1 MDAKPVCW
9 WCCHSFDWE
18 SLHFPFGFRSNVFRT
33 TGHFCSWGC
42 MKAYG
47 IQRND
52 PRFFDLITLMRKRIE
67 GKITPIKTAPSRYS
81 LKLFGGPLSI
91 EEFRSGIPVRMFMPG
106 ELYQEPLVET
116 TRETQTTGMLQL
128 KREKPLK
135 RDCASNK
142 LEASLGI
149 IRKKCL
155 DGAAKQ

>member
-1 MDAKPVCW
+1 
-9 WCCHSFDWE
+9 
-18 SLHFPFGFRSNVFRT
+18 
-33 TGHFCSWGC
+33 

-67 GKITPIKTAPSRYS
+67 GKITPTKTAPSRYS

-91 EEFRSGIPVRMFMPG
+91 EEFRSGIPVRMFIPG
-106 ELYQEPLVET
+106 EVYQEPLVET

-135 RDCASNK
+135 RDGASNK